1 MSNPTFCKEP
11 EIKLSDWT
19 EGYQW
24 GLLGKKILKYKKD
37 DKSLFCFAAGTNIS
51 INTVCESFFYISNEP
66 LFSNELMECLL
77 SFIFFNHTTFREFT
91 NSCNR
96 RSQLWFR

>member
-1 MSNPTFCKEP
+1 MIDMPNPTFKEFCKKP

-37 DKSLFCFAAGTNIS
+37 DKSLFCFTAGANIS
-51 INTVCESFFYISNEP
+51 ILIRKLATS
-66 LFSNELMECLL
+66 
-77 SFIFFNHTTFREFT
+77 IFRF
-91 NSCNR
+91 
-96 RSQLWFR
+96 LKI